1 MTERT
6 SGDMMN
12 FGLMG
17 FGTVG
22 SGVYEIISSGKAG
35 KDYNIKKI
43 LVRDPSKP
51 RKVSAPGELFT
62 KDAADILE
70 DEDIKLVIC
79 VMGGMEPEYTYIKQA
94 LSLGK
99 SVVTANK
106 EVIAAHMDELLDIA
120 RSNGA
125 YLYFEASVGGGIP
138 IISSLTDLIKL
149 NTISQVTGILNGTTN
164 FILTK
169 ISREHRDFADILK
182 EAQEMGFA
190 EADPSADVDG
200 YDMMR
205 KISILSAIAFGNMV
219 DESNVIMR
227 GIRNIL
233 LDDVLAAES
242 YGYKIK
248 FLGQG
253 VRSGEGFNVC
263 VEPALIKNDFVV
275 GNVNEEYNVIMA
287 QGDLIGKLCFMGKGA
302 GKNATAEAVV
312 SDVIKV
318 MSKTDEYS
326 SIKLKPA
333 NSEGARFEE
342 MHEYYLRVSFNGYY
356 SLSNTLDKISSLIKR
371 NKIRVYNNMLFMIT
385 EAVNDSLMR
394 ELCGQLAESG
404 RDVFF
409 ARIENNVL

>member
-35 KDYNIKKI
+35 KDYIIKKI

-149 NTISQVTGILNGTTN
+149 NTISLVTGI
-164 FILTK
+164 
-169 ISREHRDFADILK
+169 
-182 EAQEMGFA
+182 
-190 EADPSADVDG
+190 
-200 YDMMR
+200 
-205 KISILSAIAFGNMV
+205 
-219 DESNVIMR
+219 
-227 GIRNIL
+227 
-233 LDDVLAAES
+233 
-242 YGYKIK
+242 
-248 FLGQG
+248 
-253 VRSGEGFNVC
+253 
-263 VEPALIKNDFVV
+263 
-275 GNVNEEYNVIMA
+275 
-287 QGDLIGKLCFMGKGA
+287 
-302 GKNATAEAVV
+302 
-312 SDVIKV
+312 
-318 MSKTDEYS
+318 
-326 SIKLKPA
+326 
-333 NSEGARFEE
+333 
-342 MHEYYLRVSFNGYY
+342 
-356 SLSNTLDKISSLIKR
+356 
-371 NKIRVYNNMLFMIT
+371 
-385 EAVNDSLMR
+385 
-394 ELCGQLAESG
+394 
-404 RDVFF
+404 
-409 ARIENNVL
+409 